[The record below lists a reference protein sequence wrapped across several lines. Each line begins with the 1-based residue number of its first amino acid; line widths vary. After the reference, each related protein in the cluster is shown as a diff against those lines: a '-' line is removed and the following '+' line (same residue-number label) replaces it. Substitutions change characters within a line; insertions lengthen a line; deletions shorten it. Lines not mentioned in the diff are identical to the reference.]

1 MKIASRLIMS
11 LLAATGSVWSQNM
24 IEGSNPGFEKVVPG
38 RAGVPAVWNV
48 YPGKGTLALDD
59 KEPFSGT
66 HSLRLESVDPMS
78 PPQCTLD
85 LFPVQPSTV
94 YIVSFMARALP
105 GPKGTARGM
114 INILLRYH
122 DENQKPLPIRG
133 KEYVGRIQ
141 INSQNPSKEWLEYRG
156 AVMAPPTAR
165 YAHLKVAPWR
175 GTGKAWFDDF
185 QVIADPA
192 QKANARVPAG
202 GKGKVKYFDFQKKD
216 SPLWPGFQAV
226 DETTAYSTATGY
238 GWLASDG
245 SKAPASRNGKS
256 INGLVG
262 KTNGSTRSPIRPD
275 ALSGDD
281 LQTRNK
287 GIQFVCDIPNGA
299 YKVILAVEGYGRR
312 DYPTPDESWA
322 ITAEGKEKL
331 SFKMTQEKMLS
342 DEHLYRWWDTQ
353 FDPSRDAWDT
363 YIKPLDMV
371 REFDVQVDDGRLD
384 LGMDNTLIKYVIVS
398 PAELLGA
405 VRKELERVENG
416 RRESFYTFVYK
427 YREVA
432 DKNPEPPRSP
442 FGYALFSRHYA
453 ETVNPL
459 SKPTA
464 TELDP
469 TSLRLSAAPGEYEP
483 VTFTLFPQ
491 EAIAKVNVTATDL
504 KSATG
509 IIPAAN
515 VEVRLMRWRPIF
527 SRETGHYHPFQ
538 DCVLPISKTD
548 LKPGLNKRFWVTVK
562 VPAKAKAGA
571 YAGEI
576 TIAAR
581 GKATQKIRLTCNVLP
596 IDLAPLPDS
605 HSWSYYTIA
614 PQVLGLSHEYRM
626 QLALEMCEELKKH
639 SMNSIQIPEPG
650 INNMTS
656 ATEFD
661 LDFTD
666 FDLVMEAAIKAGL
679 TGEKQLYT
687 GSVASYTFR
696 SKAKGEFNEQYNTG
710 MKKYFQGIVDH
721 CREKGWETPVIWAV
735 DEPREKH
742 LNPWNRDLV
751 DTLKTTRL
759 LSQVKALKVSVTP
772 MADLQDGVDY
782 LPMLKTLDVL
792 QTHAWQRSERFIAQA
807 RKDKIPWWSFN
818 SGTSRYSWGVQNYVL
833 DAVGRWQW
841 HYNFTSF
848 VPYPNN
854 PLAKR
859 SVYSVVY
866 PSPKGLV
873 PAVNFEIAREGT
885 DDYRYVLTLE
895 RELKSSTANKGV
907 KAEAKALLAEIK
919 SLAPWAGEG
928 MSGTGVGGSGDFLF
942 KSASGYDKLRA
953 RIAQMIVRL

>member
-1 MKIASRLIMS
+1 MKITSRLIVS

-24 IEGSNPGFEKVVPG
+24 IEGSNPGFEKMAPG
-38 RAGVPAVWNV
+38 KAGVPAVWNV
-48 YPGKGTLALDD
+48 YTGSGTATLDN

-66 HSLRLESVDPMS
+66 YSLLLESVDPMT
-78 PPQCTLD
+78 PPQCTLS

-141 INSQNPSKEWLEYRG
+141 INSQNPAKGWLEYRG

-165 YAHLKVAPWR
+165 YAQLRIAPWR

-185 QVIADPA
+185 QVLADPA
-192 QKANARVPAG
+192 RKASARVPEG
-202 GKGKVKYFDFQKKD
+202 GKGKVKYFDFQKRD

-226 DETTAYSTATGY
+226 DETTAYSVGKGY

-245 SKAPASRNGKS
+245 GAAKLATNGKS

-275 ALSGDD
+275 SLSGDD

-299 YKVILAVEGYGRR
+299 YKVILAVKGYGRR
-312 DYPTPDESWA
+312 DYPTPDESWS
-322 ITAEGKEKL
+322 ISAEGEEEL

-353 FDPSRDAWDT
+353 FDPSRDAWET
-363 YIKPLDMV
+363 YIKPLDRV
-371 REFDVQVDDGRLD
+371 REFDVEVEDGTLN
-384 LGMDNTLIKYVIVS
+384 LAMENTLIKYLVVS
-398 PAELLGA
+398 PVELLGA
-405 VRKELERVENG
+405 VRQELERVESG

-427 YREVA
+427 YRELA
-432 DKNPEPPRSP
+432 DRNPEPPKSP

-453 ETVNPL
+453 AAVNPR
-459 SKPTA
+459 SKPIP

-469 TSLRLSAAPGEYEP
+469 TVLELSAAPGEYEP

-491 EAIAKVNVTATDL
+491 ETISEVVVTATDL
-504 KSATG
+504 KSAAGT
-509 IIPAAN
+509 IPAGN
-515 VEVRLMRWRPIF
+515 VKVRLLRWRPVL
-527 SRETGHYHPFQ
+527 SRETGHYGPYP
-538 DCVLPISKTD
+538 DCVLPIHKTD
-548 LKPGLNKRFWVTVK
+548 LQPGLNKRFWVTIR
-562 VPAKAKAGA
+562 VPAKAEAGA
-571 YAGEI
+571 YAGKI
-576 TIAAR
+576 LIAAR
-581 GKATQKIRLTCNVLP
+581 GKETQEINLTCNVLP
-596 IDLAPLPDS
+596 IKLASLPDS

-614 PQVLGLSHEYRM
+614 PQVLGLSHEYRK

-650 INNMTS
+650 IKNMES
-656 ATEFD
+656 AIDFD

-710 MKKYFQGIVDH
+710 MKKYLQGIVDH
-721 CREKGWETPVIWAV
+721 CQEKGWETPVAWAV

-759 LSQVKALKVSVTP
+759 AAQVKGLKVSVTP

-807 RKDKIPWWSFN
+807 RKEKIPWWSFN
-818 SGTSRYSWGVQNYVL
+818 SGSSRYSWGVQNYVL

-848 VPYPNN
+848 VRYPHN
-854 PLAKR
+854 PLALR
-859 SVYSVVY
+859 SVHLVVY
-866 PSPKGLV
+866 PSPKGLI
-873 PAVNFEIAREGT
+873 PAVKFEIAREGT
-885 DDYRYVLTLE
+885 DDYRYLLTLE
-895 RELKSSTANKGV
+895 RELKSSTADKGV
-907 KAEAKALLAEIK
+907 KAEARALIAEIK

-928 MSGTGVGGSGDFLF
+928 VGGAGVGGSGDFLF
-942 KSASGYDKLRA
+942 KSASGYDRLRA